1 MATIGQATLLVNKR
15 FKQYDE
21 LCDLSKDKTA
31 ELSAGAT
38 DLEGFWEVILM
49 QVGISMQRVC
59 AAGGGG
65 GSMSICDGVRLWLCM
80 VSVQTTRLQLFA

>member
-21 LCDLSKDKTA
+21 LCDLSKDETA

-49 QVGISMQRVC
+49 QVWITMQRVR
-59 AAGGGG
+59 AAGGH
-65 GSMSICDGVRLWLCM
+65 VVL
-80 VSVQTTRLQLFA
+80 

>member
-1 MATIGQATLLVNKR
+1 MATIGQASLLVNKR

-38 DLEGFWEVILM
+38 DLEGFWEVIGM
-49 QVGISMQRVC
+49 QVHPVVHSRQELP
-59 AAGGGG
+59 A
-65 GSMSICDGVRLWLCM
+65 RLGH
-80 VSVQTTRLQLFA
+80 VQPRLY